1 VIRGYHAEIDLN
13 ALNRGVQA
21 PIAVQVRPLR
31 ASEVLGLEVDLLF
44 FDTTSTYFVTEEAE
58 RVARKSW
65 TARRFSL
72 ESWLAG
78 NGARSGRRPWPWR
91 AGLRSAGM

>member
-44 FDTTSTYFVTEEAE
+44 FDTTSTYFVTEEADAP
-58 RVARKSW
+58 VARDQHGNQVPDGGRAAAGK
-65 TARRFSL
+65 AR
-72 ESWLAG
+72 EAG
-78 NGARSGRRPWPWR
+78 FRT
-91 AGLRSAGM
+91 